1 VSRSALAPNLG
12 GESPKPEDSG
22 VRIGYLAPMIE
33 DLPAIRE
40 QLSDHWQKIGV
51 DLLKRGFQADAVFET
66 MLTVGLAGLVELH
79 GRDATAKR
87 LNAIAHRLSELV
99 RKESE
104 AMSEAK
110 GATKN

>member
-1 VSRSALAPNLG
+1 
-12 GESPKPEDSG
+12 
-22 VRIGYLAPMIE
+22 MIE

-51 DLLKRGFQADAVFET
+51 DLLKRGFQPEAVFET

-87 LNAIAHRLSELV
+87 LTLIAQQLSELV
-99 RKESE
+99 RKEAE
-104 AMSEAK
+104 AIDEAK